1 MKKDFDT
8 INEMSAVYNRCV
20 VDAYI
25 VDIKALEE
33 KQSKIIERVEYTF
46 FLTIGQVALIV
57 ISLCLTCRAVRNQ

>member
-25 VDIKALEE
+25 VDLKALEE
-33 KQSKIIERVEYTF
+33 K
-46 FLTIGQVALIV
+46 
-57 ISLCLTCRAVRNQ
+57 

>member
-1 MKKDFDT
+1 MFLYEAALFTVSMLLVGYQAQQMKKDFDT

-33 KQSKIIERVEYTF
+33 K
-46 FLTIGQVALIV
+46 
-57 ISLCLTCRAVRNQ
+57 